1 MTAAEVNIPEHVSP
15 DLVRDVDIYNIPG
28 GDTDPFE
35 AWNAIKKEAP
45 EIFYTPHY
53 GGYWVVN
60 SASTYQRVLTDVEVF
75 SSREAVLVPDMPPGT
90 PDFPPLMVD
99 APEHR
104 AFRHP
109 YNIALSPRQVKVFG
123 DQARKVIIEC
133 VDNIKAKG
141 ECEFM
146 SDAALQVPIAVVMS
160 LLGLPFTDRERLI
173 PLVDAVT
180 HGDNPEARGA
190 AAMAIFAYCDEWVS
204 KREAEP
210 GDDLISRFLK
220 IKVGDRPASH
230 LEATAS
236 VTILLLGGLDSVSH
250 TMAFFMKFL
259 AENPDHRQQ
268 LVDDPALIPDAVDEL
283 LRRYSIVSTARK
295 VLKDIEI
302 GGVTMREGDKVIVEM
317 CMHALDE
324 NEYEDP
330 MTVKFDRCPRN
341 IPSFGAG
348 PHKCVGMNLARNEL
362 RALLEEWLK
371 RIPNFGI
378 TQGKTVTTMTGQN
391 IGIHELP
398 LSWAN

>member
-146 SDAALQVPIAVVMS
+146 SDVALQVPIAVVMS

-204 KREAEP
+204 KREAEQ

-259 AENPDHRQQ
+259 ADQQ
-268 LVDDPALIPDAVDEL
+268 
-283 LRRYSIVSTARK
+283 S
-295 VLKDIEI
+295 
-302 GGVTMREGDKVIVEM
+302 
-317 CMHALDE
+317 
-324 NEYEDP
+324 
-330 MTVKFDRCPRN
+330 PR
-341 IPSFGAG
+341 
-348 PHKCVGMNLARNEL
+348 
-362 RALLEEWLK
+362 
-371 RIPNFGI
+371 
-378 TQGKTVTTMTGQN
+378 
-391 IGIHELP
+391 
-398 LSWAN
+398 LS